1 MIFNMSASR
10 AGISNRASI
19 FTNALGSRSSKVCG
33 TPLTSFGPVR
43 STIRARSSGR
53 CSMKD
58 HRNALDG
65 RVLRK
70 TLVLAVAPAQTATCP
85 AVAVDFS

>member
-1 MIFNMSASR
+1 
-10 AGISNRASI
+10 
-19 FTNALGSRSSKVCG
+19 
-33 TPLTSFGPVR
+33 
-43 STIRARSSGR
+43 
-53 CSMKD
+53 MKD

-85 AVAVDFS
+85 AVAPKLRQNRFKYSATLTPRFLPISI